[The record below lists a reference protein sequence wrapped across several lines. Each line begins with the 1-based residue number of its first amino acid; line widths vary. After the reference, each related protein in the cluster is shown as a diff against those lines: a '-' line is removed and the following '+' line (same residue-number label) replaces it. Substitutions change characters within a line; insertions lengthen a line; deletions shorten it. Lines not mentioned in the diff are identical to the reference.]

1 MLQESKIILKEI
13 ISKKDIS
20 FLVFA
25 LSLFLLPLSIN
36 LSTFTFI
43 TSVVLKLI
51 QVGLKRNTL
60 FESKGLKNSA
70 IIGLTFFIYIEINSI
85 LQSGISSHLLDF
97 EKLYMH
103 LALFFITP
111 ILLRKKRENKLLL
124 YALFFGL
131 IVAVVYVLLY
141 VVSNNMT
148 FDKHAFTNILDIHH
162 TYLSMFILTFVNYC
176 FVQII
181 TNKETQSTRLKVLF
195 SLLAVISI
203 VVMYLLDSKVGM
215 LIFLILFIVHSL
227 PELSRKNRWYYVSS
241 LLLILIVLSFF
252 TNKVNVNYLRAL
264 DFRLEIWEVS
274 FKVFEDNPVFGDLS
288 LPEKDIIN
296 YNHYLNGKYYYL
308 DSDLNSHNQYLSI
321 LMRFGFV
328 GFLILFFYGINVF
341 RKINPKTQRLDFRE
355 FFGFL
360 IIGLTV
366 CYIENILDRHHG
378 IVYIT
383 IFYNYYLVAIEN
395 AEN

>member
-1 MLQESKIILKEI
+1 MLEESKIILKEI

-43 TSVVLKLI
+43 LSVVLKLI
-51 QVGLKRNTL
+51 QVGLKRDKL
-60 FESKGLKNSA
+60 FQSKALKNSA
-70 IIGLTFFIYIEINSI
+70 IIGLIFFIYIEINSI
-85 LQSGISSHLLDF
+85 LQSGILNHVLQF

-103 LALFFITP
+103 FALLFITP

-124 YALFFGL
+124 YALFLGL
-131 IVAVVYVLLY
+131 IVAVVYVFLY
-141 VVSNNMT
+141 VVFNNMT
-148 FDKHAFTNILDIHH
+148 FDKHAFTNILDLHH

-181 TNKETQSTRLKVLF
+181 TNKENKSIGPKIFFFVLT
-195 SLLAVISI
+195 VIS
-203 VVMYLLDSKVGM
+203 VVLMYLLDSKVGM

-227 PELSRKNRWYYVSS
+227 PELSKKNRWYYVSF
-241 LLLILIVLSFF
+241 LLLILVVLSLF

-274 FKVFEDNPVFGDLS
+274 FKIFEDNPVFGDLS

-321 LMRFGFV
+321 LMRFGFI
-328 GFLILFFYGINVF
+328 GFLILFFYGVNVF
-341 RKINPKTQRLDFRE
+341 RKTNPKTQRLDVRE

-360 IIGLTV
+360 IISLIV